1 MSKELIVIN
10 NVSKNFGRKKVLNN
24 INLVI
29 EKGQSIALLGHNGSG
44 KSTFLK
50 IICGLVRI
58 NSGEIRYSSH
68 LKFNY
73 IPEHFPKMNLTA
85 KQYIKHMGLIEGI
98 PVQVIEQESEKLFK
112 AFFMEEMLEIPMKH
126 LSKGTLQKVGV
137 IQAVLTNPDVL
148 LLDEPLSGQD
158 IESQNVFIKLMN
170 ELKKEGVTII
180 MSCHER
186 FLVRRISNV
195 VYEIKNKGLEYVNL
209 SETYTGEYDI
219 LSFLKS
225 DKHKVITAEIE
236 NMVDKIENE
245 NNAFKIIVEREKSN
259 EVIKKMIED
268 GYLLRGMYSE

>member
-98 PVQVIEQESEKLFK
+98 PVQVIEQKSEKLFK

-137 IQAVLTNPDVL
+137 IQAVLTNPDVI

-225 DKHKVITAEIE
+225 DKHKAITAEIE